1 MTENASLFCVLWVA
15 LIGARSSERSG
26 ALVINIQDDILRLHA
41 MGLLDRLL
49 ADKATHGNILWATD
63 AYAQLGEWYSPGNEI
78 RPLRITGDNSD
89 LIKTRARRAMEQRT
103 ERTRQHAEVFTP
115 LWVVKKMNDFADEQW
130 FGRKDGIYKYT
141 DDGKI
146 FFSTKKHWKLYV
158 DARRLEITCGEAPF
172 LATRY
177 DVETGEAIP
186 VEERIGLLDRKLRAV
201 SENAQDAEEWKRW
214 ALRAVQAIYGYELQ
228 GDNLLIARV
237 NILCT
242 VEEHLFHRWRQKAD
256 RAWLEKLCN
265 VIAWNLWQMDGI
277 HGCVPVPPTP
287 TEEQLSLFPPLEEQT
302 NLFGEIEKHDIPCRL
317 FDWRGDRSI
326 SYTTLREKGTKAMKF
341 DFIIGNPPYQ
351 DEVQDSENKTFMPS
365 IYNLFIDSSYDIA
378 DRVEL
383 IHPARFLYNAGQTPK
398 EWNQKMLSDPHLKVL
413 YYAQDSAA
421 VFPNTAIM
429 GGVVVTYHDT
439 KKSFGAIEVFTAFPE
454 LNSILHKTEEKGQS
468 SLSDNIYMQS
478 RFNLEA
484 LYADYPEFKT
494 IIGSNGK
501 DKRFRNNIFEKIRLF
516 AKIEQDNSSP
526 VIGITRNKRE
536 WRFFPKKYIDNNH
549 ENYYRYKVI
558 IPAANGSGAVG
569 EVVPTP
575 LIGEPIIIS
584 PNSCYTQSFIGLGAF
599 ENRNEAEAALK
610 YVKTKFARVM
620 LGVLKVT
627 QHNPKETWRY
637 VPLQDFTPASDI
649 DWSKSIA
656 EIDQQLY
663 AKYGLDKDEIEFIET
678 HVKEMS

>member
-1 MTENASLFCVLWVA
+1 MHS
-15 LIGARSSERSG
+15 SSERNG

-49 ADKATHGNILWATD
+49 ADKATRGNILWATD

-78 RPLRITGDNSD
+78 RPQRITGDNSD
-89 LIKTRARRAMEQRT
+89 LIKTRARRSMEQRT

-141 DDGKI
+141 DEGKI
-146 FFSTKKHWKLYV
+146 YFSKQKHWKLYV

-186 VEERIGLLDRKLRAV
+186 VEDRIGLLDRKLRIV
-201 SENAQDAEEWKRW
+201 SENTQDAEEWKRW
-214 ALRAVQAIYGYELQ
+214 ALRAVQATYGYELQ

-277 HGCVPVPPTP
+277 HGCVPVPPAP
-287 TEEQLSLFPPLEEQT
+287 TDEQLSLFSPLEEQT

-326 SYTTLREKGTKAMKF
+326 RYTTLREKGTKAMKF

-351 DEVQDSENKTFMPS
+351 DETLGDNKGFAPPIYHLFMDES
-365 IYNLFIDSSYDIA
+365 FKVAS
-378 DRVEL
+378 RVEL
-383 IHPARFLYNAGQTPK
+383 IHPARFLFNAGSTPK
-398 EWNQKMLSDPHLKVL
+398 AWNEKMLADPHYKVML
-413 YYAQDSAA
+413 YEPDASKL
-421 VFPNTAIM
+421 FSNTEIK
-429 GGVVVTYHDT
+429 GGVAITYHDT
-439 KKSFGAIEVFTAFPE
+439 NRDYEKIGTFTAYPE
-454 LNSILHKTEEKGQS
+454 LNAILHQVHSHHGFEPLS
-468 SLSDNIYMQS
+468 SIAISSYAYHFTD
-478 RFNLEA
+478 A
-484 LYADYPEFKT
+484 LHQDYPEAIKMLSKGHAYDLKSNVFSSIPMVFHDQCPTDGNDYIQVLGRYGSERKLKYIKSIYIT
-494 IIGSNGK
+494 EVKNLYKWKAYMPKANSSGVLGEALSPSIIAGPGIGSTETFMGIGCF
-501 DKRFRNNIFEKIRLF
+501 DS
-516 AKIEQDNSSP
+516 KIEAENLD
-526 VIGITRNKRE
+526 
-536 WRFFPKKYIDNNH
+536 KYI
-549 ENYYRYKVI
+549 
-558 IPAANGSGAVG
+558 
-569 EVVPTP
+569 
-575 LIGEPIIIS
+575 
-584 PNSCYTQSFIGLGAF
+584 
-599 ENRNEAEAALK
+599 
-610 YVKTKFARVM
+610 KTKMFRIL
-620 LGVLKVT
+620 LGVLKTT
-627 QHNPKETWRY
+627 QDLTPQKLTH

-649 DWSKSIA
+649 DWSKSIP
-656 EIDQQLY
+656 EIDRQLY
-663 AKYGLDKDEIEFIET
+663 AKYGLDASEIEFIET